1 MFYILTSNYTDL
13 GYFMNTEN
21 TKNKLLDKKRKIKTT
36 INLLDLI
43 DKKTLNDIL
52 DAFNEVCGIG
62 SVIADTEGK
71 PLSGEQN
78 FTRFCAKF
86 CRGTEKGRK
95 KCYASDAFG
104 GEMSLKQQ
112 EPYVY
117 NCLNAGLVDC
127 ATPII
132 VEGYHLANLNGG
144 QVLEAPISDE
154 AAIARARAIGIEDI
168 DGYLKELRKIPFVTK
183 PRLQKIVK
191 FMAVITRTL
200 SDMAMQKY
208 LLAKQSTE
216 YLNKLVNSASDCIFA
231 IDPNFRITMVN
242 RVCHEVFHYDDG
254 QLSGVD
260 FCDLLAPSARIL
272 ECKSK
277 LDLGQEENFRIEM
290 EGVKV
295 GGTKFPAQVSIS
307 RINDED
313 GEVAGYVAILRDI
326 TEEKRHEKMKQD
338 LVAMLSHDMRNPIS
352 AINKTLELLSTQRI
366 GEINEKQDYVI
377 RLASNTNDQLCSM
390 VNSFLDIFRD
400 ENTNFSLNKTFFD
413 FNQIAKD
420 CVEELSLLFSDKN
433 LDVIFKSK
441 NIKLELEGDLVRLKR
456 TINNL
461 ISNAINYSVS
471 GGKIVIESSRI
482 WGKNKKILQIAK
494 GHQLRNINPKKMY
507 LWASVKDQG
516 YGVPEKYQEAIFEKF
531 FTVESKEGLG
541 RRGIGLG
548 LAFCKLVIEAHG
560 GIIFAKT
567 PAKKLT
573 SQKTPGCEFH
583 FILPLS

>member
-1 MFYILTSNYTDL
+1 M
-13 GYFMNTEN
+13 
-21 TKNKLLDKKRKIKTT
+21 KNNDAKQASEEGQIKTT
-36 INLLDLI
+36 LNLLDLI
-43 DKKTLNDIL
+43 DKKTLDEIL

-62 SVIADTEGK
+62 SVIADTEGR

-78 FTRFCAKF
+78 FTKFCARY
-86 CRGTEKGRK
+86 CRGTAEGRR

-144 QVLEAPISDE
+144 QVLEEPIPDE
-154 AAIARARAIGIEDI
+154 VAVARARAIGIEDI
-168 DGYLKELRKIPFVTK
+168 DGYLQALRKIPFITK
-183 PRLQKIVK
+183 PKLQKIVK

-208 LLAKQSTE
+208 LLAKQSKE

-231 IDPNFRITMVN
+231 MDPNFRITMVN
-242 RVCHEVFHYDDG
+242 KVCHEVFSYEEG
-254 QLSGVD
+254 QLYGQN
-260 FCDLLAPSARIL
+260 FCDLLAPPDKIL
-272 ECKSK
+272 ECKDK
-277 LDLGQEENFRIEM
+277 LDQGVEENFRVEA
-290 EGVKV
+290 EGIDAA
-295 GGTKFPAQVSIS
+295 GSKFPAQVSIS

-313 GEVAGYVAILRDI
+313 GAVAGYVVILRDI

-352 AINKTLELLSTQRI
+352 AINKTLELLSTRRI
-366 GEINEKQDYVI
+366 GLINEKQEHVI

-400 ENTNFSLNKTFFD
+400 ENTNFQLNKTCFD
-413 FNQIAKD
+413 INHVVGD
-420 CVEELSLLFSDKN
+420 CIEELSLLFADKN
-433 LDVIFKSK
+433 LTVRPKSPHGFLD
-441 NIKLELEGDLVRLKR
+441 IEGDLVRIKR
-456 TINNL
+456 TITNL
-461 ISNAINYSVS
+461 LSNAINYSVT
-471 GGKIVIESSRI
+471 GGVIAIETRRVLGRNRLLMKTAQSHLASRI
-482 WGKNKKILQIAK
+482 EPARK
-494 GHQLRNINPKKMY
+494 Y
-507 LWASVKDQG
+507 LWVTVKDQG
-516 YGVPEKYQEAIFEKF
+516 YGVPEEYQEAIFEKF

-548 LAFCKLVIEAHG
+548 LAFCKLVVEAHG
-560 GIIFAKT
+560 GIIFART
-567 PAKKLT
+567 PMKRPRGR
-573 SQKTPGCEFH
+573 KTPGCEFH
-583 FILPLS
+583 FVLPVA

>member
-1 MFYILTSNYTDL
+1 
-13 GYFMNTEN
+13 
-21 TKNKLLDKKRKIKTT
+21 
-36 INLLDLI
+36 
-43 DKKTLNDIL
+43 
-52 DAFNEVCGIG
+52 
-62 SVIADTEGK
+62 
-71 PLSGEQN
+71 
-78 FTRFCAKF
+78 
-86 CRGTEKGRK
+86 
-95 KCYASDAFG
+95 
-104 GEMSLKQQ
+104 
-112 EPYVY
+112 
-117 NCLNAGLVDC
+117 
-127 ATPII
+127 
-132 VEGYHLANLNGG
+132 
-144 QVLEAPISDE
+144 
-154 AAIARARAIGIEDI
+154 
-168 DGYLKELRKIPFVTK
+168 
-183 PRLQKIVK
+183 
-191 FMAVITRTL
+191 
-200 SDMAMQKY
+200 
-208 LLAKQSTE
+208 
-216 YLNKLVNSASDCIFA
+216 
-231 IDPNFRITMVN
+231 
-242 RVCHEVFHYDDG
+242 
-254 QLSGVD
+254 
-260 FCDLLAPSARIL
+260 
-272 ECKSK
+272 
-277 LDLGQEENFRIEM
+277 
-290 EGVKV
+290 
-295 GGTKFPAQVSIS
+295 
-307 RINDED
+307 
-313 GEVAGYVAILRDI
+313 
-326 TEEKRHEKMKQD
+326 
-338 LVAMLSHDMRNPIS
+338 MLSHDMRNPIS

-471 GGKIVIESSRI
+471 GGKIVIKSSRI

-507 LWASVKDQG
+507 LWTSVKDQG